1 MRIVLVDDHP
11 IILDSLSMLLK
22 SLPSVNGITTFNDPH
37 KALQYIQVEELD
49 LLITDFNMPEM
60 DGCSLAVNVRKT
72 KPNLP
77 ILMLTISDDFETIK
91 NAFNAGIKGFVM
103 KKANRNELQNAIE
116 AVGAGKRYYSEG
128 VMKELLNPDNGL
140 ADVVI
145 MEEEMPSLTAR
156 EIEIIELIGKEMSSV
171 EIAEQLFLSPATVEK
186 HRHNIIKKL
195 GVKNVIGIVKYAYQH
210 NLIAS

>member
-1 MRIVLVDDHP
+1 MKIVLVDDHT
-11 IILDSLSMLLK
+11 IILDSLGMLLK
-22 SLPSVNGITTFNDPH
+22 SLSIVDEITTFNNPE
-37 KALQYIQVEELD
+37 KALKHIEVEEFD
-49 LLITDFNMPEM
+49 LLITDYNMPEM
-60 DGCSLAVNVRKT
+60 NGCSLAVNVRKS

-77 ILMLTISDDFETIK
+77 ILMLTISDDFQTIK
-91 NAFNAGIKGFVM
+91 DAFNAGIKGFVM

-128 VMKELLNPDNGL
+128 VMKELLNPNNGL
-140 ADVVI
+140 ADVV
-145 MEEEMPSLTAR
+145 MMDDEMPSLTAR

-171 EIAEQLFLSPATVEK
+171 EIAEVLFLSPATVEK

-210 NLIAS
+210 NLLG

>member
-22 SLPSVNGITTFNDPH
+22 SLSNVSVITTFNDPM
-37 KALQYIQVEELD
+37 KALQYVQVEELD

-103 KKANRNELQNAIE
+103 KKANRKELQNAIE
-116 AVGAGKRYYSEG
+116 AVGAGKRFYSEG
-128 VMKELLNPDNGL
+128 VMKELLNPNNGL
-140 ADVVI
+140 ADVVL
-145 MEEEMPSLTAR
+145 MDDEMPSLTAR
-156 EIEIIELIGKEMSSV
+156 EIEIIELIGKEMSSI
-171 EIAEQLFLSPATVEK
+171 EIAEKLFLSPATVEK

-210 NLIAS
+210 NLIEG

>member
-11 IILDSLSMLLK
+11 IILESLSMLLK
-22 SLPSVNGITTFNDPH
+22 SLSSVGDITTFNDPL
-37 KALQYIQVEELD
+37 KALQYVQVEELD

-140 ADVVI
+140 ADVV
-145 MEEEMPSLTAR
+145 MLDDEMPSLTAR
-156 EIEIIELIGKEMSSV
+156 EIEIIEHIGKEMSSV
-171 EIAEQLFLSPATVEK
+171 EIAEKLFLSPATVEK

-210 NLIAS
+210 NLIAN

>member
-1 MRIVLVDDHP
+1 MKIVLVDDHN
-11 IILDSLSMLLK
+11 IILDSLGMLLK
-22 SLPSVNGITTFNDPH
+22 SLSIVSEIKTFNEPQ

-49 LLITDFNMPEM
+49 LLITDYNMPEM
-60 DGCSLAVNVRKT
+60 NGCSLAVNVRKM

-77 ILMLTISDDFETIK
+77 ILMLTISDDFQTIK
-91 NAFNAGIKGFVM
+91 DAFNAGIKGFVM
-103 KKANRNELQNAIE
+103 KKANRSELQSAIE

-128 VMKELLNPDNGL
+128 VMKELLNPDNGM
-140 ADVVI
+140 ADVLM

-156 EIEIIELIGKEMSSV
+156 EIEIIELIGKEMSSI
-171 EIAEQLFLSPATVEK
+171 EIAEKLFLSPATVEK

-210 NLIAS
+210 NLITP